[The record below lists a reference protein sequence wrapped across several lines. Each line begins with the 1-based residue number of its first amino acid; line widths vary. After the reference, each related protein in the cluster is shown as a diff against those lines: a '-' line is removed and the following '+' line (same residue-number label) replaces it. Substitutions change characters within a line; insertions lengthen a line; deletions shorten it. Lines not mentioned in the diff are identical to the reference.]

1 LSRPLHRTRRSEPD
15 PGAVNEPVGR
25 TSHTDKRA
33 FVLTHEQ
40 QYPFMTVP
48 DPLVLGTRSSELALW
63 QANFV
68 KSKLEAR
75 GHRVEL
81 ETITTRG
88 DESQDVP
95 ISDIGD
101 EAVFTKE
108 LDRALLNGDIH
119 LAVHSLK
126 DIPSTVPEGI
136 VLAAVGAREE
146 PFDAF
151 VAHPSFDGHL
161 EDLPTNATVAT
172 ASLRRK
178 AQLRTWRPDLEVV
191 PVRGNVDTRLEKLV
205 ESDWHGM
212 ILAVAGL
219 VRMGLSAHIRDR
231 IDPAIMVPAVGQ
243 GALGI
248 ACAADHDAI
257 ADRLHDVLH
266 DEDTGF
272 ATAAERAFL
281 RRVGGGCQ
289 VPLGAWARR
298 TDDGG
303 LRLDACIA
311 ALDGSEHYRDR
322 RHCAPEDG
330 ERVGRELAGV
340 LLQAGGDAILDRIL
354 GASRSPSGPAFRP

>member
-1 LSRPLHRTRRSEPD
+1 
-15 PGAVNEPVGR
+15 
-25 TSHTDKRA
+25 
-33 FVLTHEQ
+33 
-40 QYPFMTVP
+40 MTVP
-48 DPLVLGTRSSELALW
+48 DPLVLGTRSSKLALW

-81 ETITTRG
+81 EPITTRG

-95 ISDIGD
+95 ISEIGD

-108 LDRALLNGDIH
+108 LDRALLAGDIH

-126 DIPSTVPEGI
+126 DIPSTVPDGI
-136 VLAAVGAREE
+136 TLAAVGPREE

-161 EDLPTNATVAT
+161 DDLPMKATVAT

-178 AQLRTWRPDLEVV
+178 AQVRTWRSDLDVV
-191 PVRGNVDTRLEKLV
+191 PVRGNVDTRLDKLV

-219 VRMGLSAHIRDR
+219 VRMGLSNHIRDR
-231 IDPAIMVPAVGQ
+231 IDPEIMVPAVGQ

-248 ACAADHDAI
+248 ACAADQEGI
-257 ADRLHDVLH
+257 ANRLKEVLH
-266 DEDTGF
+266 DEATGY
-272 ATAAERAFL
+272 ATTAERAFL

-289 VPLGAWARR
+289 VPLGAWARL
-298 TDDGG
+298 TD
-303 LRLDACIA
+303 
-311 ALDGSEHYRDR
+311 
-322 RHCAPEDG
+322 
-330 ERVGRELAGV
+330 
-340 LLQAGGDAILDRIL
+340 
-354 GASRSPSGPAFRP
+354 